1 MRFLVSLFFLV
12 PCVLHAQ
19 EKKDKKPGDEM
30 IEKYLAAETD
40 KLSRKFLDGAK
51 TIDEWKQKRP
61 RLYQEYM
68 DMLGLWPMPEKTP
81 LKATKTGEVEAHGV
95 IVEKIHFQSKPG
107 LYVTANVY
115 RAPNFEKR
123 KLPAILYVCGHSWKG
138 RDGNKTA
145 FQDHGFWFANN
156 GYICIILDTL
166 QLGEIAGVHHGT
178 YGTPWRHIKEKNKP
192 ENRFWWHAIG
202 YSPAAVE
209 CWNGIRAIDYLCTR
223 EDVDPE
229 RIGVTG
235 ISGGGAA
242 TFWIAAADDRIKVA
256 VPVSGMSDLEFYIK
270 NKGINS
276 HCDCMFLYNTY
287 QWDWT
292 TIAALVA
299 PRPMLFANSDKD
311 PIFPMDANRRI
322 FKKLQKIYGMY
333 GVEKAVEEHV
343 SVGGHDYRPDLRI
356 AIFHFF
362 NVNLKGTP
370 TMVVEDSAKYKPI
383 EGRKLRVFPED
394 KDLPNDA
401 INHRIDEVF
410 IPTAKVTLPE
420 QGKFGE
426 WKKGIIAQLREK
438 VFRPLPAEIPS
449 ATMVEDDVVAEI
461 STEYSVR
468 VLISGFV
475 KKGKLPSRMLY
486 VSDDDGPEWL
496 KKHGDVAEK
505 LLKSIMPDG
514 GFMLFPRGTNML
526 KEDGPLTVG
535 WTKKSP
541 PNFVERSHA
550 LLGRTVHQGG
560 VRDVLASVKFS
571 ETMVSK
577 ISPKSPKHDWLVC
590 GQGRGGIIGAYAALF
605 EPSIKEVVV
614 IDPPKSHKEGPY
626 FLNVMR
632 VLDIPEALGLLAPTP
647 LTIIGGNDAAF
658 DRTAEIYRLAGAADK
673 LKRK

>member
-311 PIFPMDANRRI
+311 AIFPMDANRRI
-322 FKKLQKIYGMY
+322 YKKLQKIYGMY
-333 GVEKAVEEHV
+333 GVERAVREYV
-343 SVGGHDYRPDLRI
+343 SSGGHDYREDLRI

-362 NVNLKGTP
+362 NVHLKGTP

-394 KDLPNDA
+394 ADIPKDA
-401 INHRIDEVF
+401 INGRIDETFIAAAKVKLPEKAKFEDWRATTMKRLKAGVF
-410 IPTAKVTLPE
+410 PYFAKRIPTGNVIEEEFGSGQSLHGVRVTEGPVAVEVSRLTNR
-420 QGKFGE
+420 KDD
-426 WKKGIIAQLREK
+426 K
-438 VFRPLPAEIPS
+438 EIGTAFITSQVDQIS
-449 ATMVEDDVVAEI
+449 ATPPEVVQKLTGAQRVHVI
-461 STEYSVR
+461 GVRGYANNSWTE
-468 VLISGFV
+468 
-475 KKGKLPSRMLY
+475 
-486 VSDDDGPEWL
+486 
-496 KKHGDVAEK
+496 
-505 LLKSIMPDG
+505 
-514 GFMLFPRGTNML
+514 
-526 KEDGPLTVG
+526 
-535 WTKKSP
+535 KSP
-541 PNFVERSHA
+541 PNYVARSHA
-550 LLGRTVHQGG
+550 LLGRTPDEGRVWDTIA
-560 VRDVLASVKFS
+560 VIRRLS
-571 ETMVSK
+571 E
-577 ISPKSPKHDWLVC
+577 
-590 GQGRGGIIGAYAALF
+590 
-605 EPSIKEVVV
+605 E
-614 IDPPKSHKEGPY
+614 DP
-626 FLNVMR
+626 
-632 VLDIPEALGLLAPTP
+632 
-647 LTIIGGNDAAF
+647 
-658 DRTAEIYRLAGAADK
+658 
-673 LKRK
+673 KRKSWRVSS